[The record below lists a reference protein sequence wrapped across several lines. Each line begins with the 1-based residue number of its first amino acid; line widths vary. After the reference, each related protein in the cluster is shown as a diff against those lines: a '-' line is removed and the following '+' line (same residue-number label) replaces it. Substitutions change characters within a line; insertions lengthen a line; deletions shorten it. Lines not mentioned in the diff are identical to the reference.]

1 MAATIRDIKNMTGLS
16 LATISKYLNGGN
28 LLPENREKI
37 EEAIRTLHYEVN
49 EMARGLVTSQSK
61 TIGVVV
67 FDISNV
73 FTGTVL
79 QYLGEYLREEGY
91 AAMICDS
98 QNDPVLEEQNVRFL
112 LGKKVDG
119 MIVMPVAQAPGFL
132 EPVLRN
138 HIPVVLMDRPLKD
151 SRLDCVKVNNREAA
165 YDAVKL
171 LADYGHR
178 RIALI
183 SADTVITG
191 QERLEG
197 CLQLLKDR
205 KIRIPRSYLK
215 VGDHSLG
222 HGYRSMQELLKL
234 KERPTAVFLGNFEI
248 ILGAVMALNE
258 SPYQCPEDL
267 SLIGFDDLIISNLS
281 KPKLVLAVQ
290 PLRKMA
296 EEAVRLLLKR
306 IDQNRNGTDKEDGQ
320 YEHEIL
326 VLPAK
331 IAEGKSIARCG

>member
-1 MAATIRDIKNMTGLS
+1 M
-16 LATISKYLNGGN
+16 
-28 LLPENREKI
+28 
-37 EEAIRTLHYEVN
+37 
-49 EMARGLVTSQSK
+49 
-61 TIGVVV
+61 
-67 FDISNV
+67 
-73 FTGTVL
+73 
-79 QYLGEYLREEGY
+79 
-91 AAMICDS
+91 
-98 QNDPVLEEQNVRFL
+98 
-112 LGKKVDG
+112 
-119 MIVMPVAQAPGFL
+119 
-132 EPVLRN
+132 
-138 HIPVVLMDRPLKD
+138 
-151 SRLDCVKVNNREAA
+151 
-165 YDAVKL
+165 
-171 LADYGHR
+171 
-178 RIALI
+178 
-183 SADTVITG
+183 
-191 QERLEG
+191 
-197 CLQLLKDR
+197 
-205 KIRIPRSYLK
+205 K
-215 VGDHSLG
+215 VGDHSIG

-296 EEAVRLLLKR
+296 EEAVSLLLKR